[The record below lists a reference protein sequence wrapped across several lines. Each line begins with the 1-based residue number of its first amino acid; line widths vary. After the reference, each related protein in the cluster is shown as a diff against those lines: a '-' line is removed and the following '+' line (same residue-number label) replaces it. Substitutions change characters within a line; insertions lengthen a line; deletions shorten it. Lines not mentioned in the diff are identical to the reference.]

1 LKQLVEQLAAGK
13 KDVDQQLVEQLAAGK
28 KDVDQQLAAIRR
40 SHTYTK
46 GQNM

>member
-1 LKQLVEQLAAGK
+1 VEQLAAGKKDVDRQLVEQLAAGK
-13 KDVDQQLVEQLAAGK
+13 KDVDR
-28 KDVDQQLAAIRR
+28 QLAAIRR

>member
-1 LKQLVEQLAAGK
+1 VEQLAAGK